1 LQLPAILGDRRARRI
16 GLLGGSFNPAHAGH
30 RHISLLA
37 LSHLD
42 LDEIWWMVSP
52 QNPLKS
58 SDGMAPQ
65 QERIA
70 GALAVAQHPRIKVT
84 GIEAQL
90 GSRYTADT
98 LTILCQRFPRSR
110 FVWLMGADNL
120 LQISR
125 WEKWRK
131 IFQLAPIAIFARP
144 PYSLMALKGRAARVF
159 APARLN
165 LRASRRLALMEPPAW
180 VFFPTKLDPL
190 SATEIRSQQRRS
202 GRRLS

>member
-1 LQLPAILGDRRARRI
+1 MQLPAILGDRRARRI

>member
-1 LQLPAILGDRRARRI
+1 
-16 GLLGGSFNPAHAGH
+16 
-30 RHISLLA
+30 
-37 LSHLD
+37 
-42 LDEIWWMVSP
+42 MVSP

-84 GIEAQL
+84 GLEAQL

-98 LTILCQRFPRSR
+98 LTILRQRFPRSR

-125 WEKWRK
+125 WENWRK
-131 IFQLAPIAIFARP
+131 IFQLAPIAVFARP

-159 APARLN
+159 APFRLN
-165 LRASRRLALMEPPAW
+165 LRASRRLASIEPPAW

-202 GRRLS
+202 SPVYRKQ